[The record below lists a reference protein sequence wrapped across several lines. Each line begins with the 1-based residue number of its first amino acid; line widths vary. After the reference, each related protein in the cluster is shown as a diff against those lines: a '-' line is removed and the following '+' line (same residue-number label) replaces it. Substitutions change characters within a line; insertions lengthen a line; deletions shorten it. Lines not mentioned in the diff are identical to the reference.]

1 MFSCICQH
9 LGHHPPPT
17 TSSSLSYQLFA
28 PKPLRTSG
36 ETKNVTKILVP
47 GQQVPHSIPKTQGFL
62 PHRYDKLIEILA
74 LIPGLPTFA
83 VWTVPFYKI
92 KCDKTIPFHSGPFRR
107 IMTSCIYT
115 VMPIVGYGFYCIPYF
130 TAYPLL
136 GMYLLITY
144 TYKRMCLLTRVYT
157 GRVNIVMR
165 SYSASAVCWFHATD
179 FWFL

>member
-1 MFSCICQH
+1 MRYFNNFCLLIMAD
-9 LGHHPPPT
+9 
-17 TSSSLSYQLFA
+17 SY
-28 PKPLRTSG
+28 SISMH
-36 ETKNVTKILVP
+36 NVTSFSSCVC
-47 GQQVPHSIPKTQGFL
+47 GSI
-62 PHRYDKLIEILA
+62 HI
-74 LIPGLPTFA
+74 
-83 VWTVPFYKI
+83 WTVLFYKI

-115 VMPIVGYGFYCIPYF
+115 VMPIVGYGFYCTPYF

-144 TYKRMCLLTRVYT
+144 TYKRMCFLTRVYT

-165 SYSASAVCWFHATD
+165 SYSASAVCWFYATD